1 MEIDFDKLIEL
12 QRLDEEIQNA
22 RRLLEGIPQLVENIE
37 KKIEAGSLI
46 EAEAKDKLA
55 RNQKRRRELESEAKD
70 LKALVSK
77 YKRQLNEVKTNKE
90 YTAMLREIDEVQ
102 HRLEAVEEAVI
113 AEMIAADDIEAEIKS
128 AGQKKAQEEQSLLRE
143 KEALNDKAAGL
154 QAAIDELDRRRA
166 ALLPS
171 LPPELVR
178 VYETLSRKKGGLALS
193 PIKGDF
199 CSACHMRIRP
209 QMLNEVKVR
218 EELIYC
224 ENCGRLLYWVE
235 TNEKPAVKQ

>member
-22 RRLLEGIPQLVENIE
+22 RRLLEGIPQLVGNIE

-55 RNQKRRRELESEAKD
+55 RNQKRRRELESEVKD
-70 LKALVSK
+70 LKALISK

-102 HRLEAVEEAVI
+102 HKLEAAEEAVI
-113 AEMIAADDIEAEIKS
+113 AEMIAADDIEAEIKA
-128 AGQKKAQEEQSLLRE
+128 AGQKKVQEEQSLLRE
-143 KEALNDKAAGL
+143 KEAFNDKAAGL
-154 QAAIDELDRRRA
+154 RAAIDELDRRRSA
-166 ALLPS
+166 ILPS
-171 LPPELVR
+171 VPAELVR
-178 VYETLSRKKGGLALS
+178 IYETLSRTKGGLALS
-193 PIKGDF
+193 LVKGEF

-209 QMLNEVKVR
+209 QMLNEIKAR

-235 TNEKPAVKQ
+235 TQEKPAAKQ